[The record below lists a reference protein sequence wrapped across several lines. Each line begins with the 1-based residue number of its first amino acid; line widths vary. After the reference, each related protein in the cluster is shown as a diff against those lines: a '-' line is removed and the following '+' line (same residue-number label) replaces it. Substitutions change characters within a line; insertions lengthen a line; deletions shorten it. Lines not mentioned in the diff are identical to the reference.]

1 MSMVIRRT
9 ALLLPLWILTAAP
22 LAAHG
27 FHGEAHGALSHVAVH
42 ALPLAALGAAV
53 FLVARFTP
61 VVRVRGARWLQAAG
75 AALVLLAAV
84 SPLV

>member
-1 MSMVIRRT
+1 MSMVIRRA
-9 ALLLPLWILTAAP
+9 ALLLPLLLVTAAP

-27 FHGEAHGALSHVAVH
+27 FHGEAHGPFSHIAVH
-42 ALPLAALGAAV
+42 ALPLAALGTAV
-53 FLVARFTP
+53 LLVARFTP
-61 VVRVRGARWLQAAG
+61 LARVRGAWWMQAAG